1 MSALCV
7 SAFLLSSPLTT
18 AQVVTDGEG
27 DVMIGGTVSDPS
39 GIFEL
44 ISTTKGF
51 LLPRMTE
58 VQRDAVVSPASALM
72 IFNTDSGEF
81 QYWDADTGQWE
92 IFVTSV
98 NLSDF
103 GWLITGNEELT
114 TWDGSSGNFLGTTG
128 DNALVLLTQEEQ
140 EIQFWTNNMQRA
152 LFSSDGNFLPATDN
166 TYSLGTDTN
175 RWSEVFVAGGSVHIG
190 PTGGESGD
198 TELRLG
204 YAADAATISVNATTA
219 IDLTTATTS
228 VNNALTVTGNVD
240 AMNGLDVTSGDLTVG
255 GDTNF
260 IVDAATGNTDIAG
273 TLAVV
278 GATTLIRNVDA
289 QAGLDVTGGALTV
302 GGDTN
307 FIVDAA
313 TGNTDIAGTL
323 VVDDSVTFRG
333 NVDAMNGL
341 DVTSGDLTVGGTN
354 FTVDAATGTLA
365 VVGATTLSGNV
376 DAQAG
381 LDVTGGDLTVGG
393 TSFTVDAAT
402 GNTDIAGTLVVDDSV
417 TFRGNVDAQ
426 AGLDVTGNTDIDG
439 ATTLGSGDAGDEVTV
454 NTAGGTDLVISEDGV
469 DRSSSTVQT
478 FDIDNSGTSHV
489 NVLINGA
496 TSTTNSRLTVNN
508 GHWTSQQT
516 NAPTITGATGKT
528 TAQAITNA
536 TDVAGMISFTTD
548 NPAGSADQVS
558 VTFNSAYSTA
568 PIVVLTAANGDA
580 GGSDVYVTSTATAFT
595 VNFDSVPSNDTEYE
609 YYYQVIET
617 E

>member
-1 MSALCV
+1 
-7 SAFLLSSPLTT
+7 
-18 AQVVTDGEG
+18 
-27 DVMIGGTVSDPS
+27 
-39 GIFEL
+39 
-44 ISTTKGF
+44 
-51 LLPRMTE
+51 
-58 VQRDAVVSPASALM
+58 
-72 IFNTDSGEF
+72 
-81 QYWDADTGQWE
+81 
-92 IFVTSV
+92 
-98 NLSDF
+98 
-103 GWLITGNEELT
+103 
-114 TWDGSSGNFLGTTG
+114 
-128 DNALVLLTQEEQ
+128 
-140 EIQFWTNNMQRA
+140 
-152 LFSSDGNFLPATDN
+152 
-166 TYSLGTDTN
+166 
-175 RWSEVFVAGGSVHIG
+175 
-190 PTGGESGD
+190 
-198 TELRLG
+198 
-204 YAADAATISVNATTA
+204 ATISVNATTA

-240 AMNGLDVTSGDLTVG
+240 AMNGLDVTSG
-255 GDTNF
+255 
-260 IVDAATGNTDIAG
+260 
-273 TLAVV
+273 
-278 GATTLIRNVDA
+278 
-289 QAGLDVTGGALTV
+289 ALTV

-313 TGNTDIAGTL
+313 TGNTDIA
-323 VVDDSVTFRG
+323 
-333 NVDAMNGL
+333 
-341 DVTSGDLTVGGTN
+341 
-354 FTVDAATGTLA
+354 GTLA

-402 GNTDIAGTLVVDDSV
+402 GNTGITGTLAVS
-417 TFRGNVDAQ
+417 GNVDAQ
-426 AGLDVTGNTDIDG
+426 AGLDVTGGDLTVGGTNFTVDDATGNTDIDGTLTVDG
-439 ATTLGSGDAGDEVTV
+439 ATTLGDGDAGDEVTV
-454 NTAGGTDLVISEDGV
+454 NTAGGTDLVISEGGV
-469 DRSSSTVQT
+469 DRSSSSEET
-478 FDIDNSGTSHV
+478 FAIDNSGTNHV

-548 NPAGSADQVS
+548 NPAGSAAQVS

-595 VNFDSVPSNDTEYE
+595 VNFDSAPSNDTEYE